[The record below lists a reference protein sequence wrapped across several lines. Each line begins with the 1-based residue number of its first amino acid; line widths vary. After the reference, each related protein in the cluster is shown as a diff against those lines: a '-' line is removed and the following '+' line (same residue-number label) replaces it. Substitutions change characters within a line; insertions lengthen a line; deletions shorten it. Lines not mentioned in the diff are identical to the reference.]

1 MQPSPQ
7 AQGRG
12 GQQSQHVGQSRSA
25 YLPCLFSPHS
35 LGFQSA
41 TPILL
46 SPSLVSSTP
55 FLLPFSPAVLFLV
68 SNLQR
73 GLYLRARGA
82 SPASPT
88 EQVKDV
94 CISSSIY
101 SAAPAGGRLRVLSP
115 ESQPESAADP
125 YQRHPRRQLQHQL
138 LTDLDPQPTRKSG
151 QEMAPGRG
159 TANQGLRTGWP
170 HPCPHAH
177 GKDRLSAGPKLPNT
191 RPSQDPS
198 QWVND
203 LH

>member
-12 GQQSQHVGQSRSA
+12 GQQSQHAGQSRSA

-115 ESQPESAADP
+115 SLQPIPISGTHAGSSSTSFS
-125 YQRHPRRQLQHQL
+125 
-138 LTDLDPQPTRKSG
+138 LTWILNPH
-151 QEMAPGRG
+151 
-159 TANQGLRTGWP
+159 ANQGKRWLQAEAQRTRG
-170 HPCPHAH
+170 
-177 GKDRLSAGPKLPNT
+177 
-191 RPSQDPS
+191 
-198 QWVND
+198 
-203 LH
+203 